1 MLLTEIG
8 KTGEGEGLSVDQ
20 EFNWGRFNSKM
31 RIRNSNGITYFVILF
46 RNLRLSEEVRA
57 RYLNFQVITD
67 R

>member
-20 EFNWGRFNSKM
+20 EFNWGHFNSKM
-31 RIRNSNGITYFVILF
+31 HIRNSNGITYFVVLF
-46 RNLRLSEEVRA
+46 RNVRLSGEVRA
-57 RYLNFQVITD
+57 GYLNFQVITD